1 MVIHVTSDEC
11 HMAHILRI
19 WKMIDEYD
27 NWAKKKKKKM
37 KSTTSNLDKPC
48 PSQRISILGFSDLFS
63 N

>member
-11 HMAHILRI
+11 HVPRI

-27 NWAKKKKKKM
+27 NWAKKKM

-48 PSQRISILGFSDLFS
+48 PSKRISILGFSDLFF